1 MKRCPTCKRTYTD
14 LSLNFCLE
22 DGTPLT
28 ADAPPVDP
36 NATIRYPSAR
46 ATAEPPPTEIYQPPP
61 PIVSPRQ
68 TAPPPPP
75 PPQPQWTPGPATI
88 APPRKKSNAVWW
100 ILGGLA
106 AVLVIGVGLVVMIIA
121 LASLN
126 SPNTN
131 NSNLTNRNDN
141 RNSNVTVN
149 TNVSNTNANSNTSL
163 PPSLNDDFSQQKW
176 GVGSGQYG
184 RIWYEGGEYHM
195 VSKAGT
201 FVVMYAPSDDYS
213 TENATVKVTA
223 RSVDGDVPSSGFG
236 LLVHCAQSKAKLL
249 EDYGLLIYP
258 GDEPEYEIVKH
269 KNGAQSAVVTKTK
282 SSAIQSGS
290 TPNVLEVRIRGTELS
305 FYANGQFLT
314 RITDS
319 ENFKHGK
326 AGLYTSDVHE
336 VVFDD
341 LSIKR

>member
-1 MKRCPTCKRTYTD
+1 M
-14 LSLNFCLE
+14 
-22 DGTPLT
+22 
-28 ADAPPVDP
+28 
-36 NATIRYPSAR
+36 
-46 ATAEPPPTEIYQPPP
+46 
-61 PIVSPRQ
+61 
-68 TAPPPPP
+68 
-75 PPQPQWTPGPATI
+75 
-88 APPRKKSNAVWW
+88 
-100 ILGGLA
+100 
-106 AVLVIGVGLVVMIIA
+106 VIGVGLVVMIIA

-126 SPNTN
+126 SNNVN
-131 NSNLTNRNDN
+131 NSNVTNRNDN

-149 TNVSNTNANSNTSL
+149 TNVSNTNANANASLPTSL
-163 PPSLNDDFSQQKW
+163 DDDFTQQKW

-195 VSKAGT
+195 QSKAGT

-223 RSVDGDVPSSGFG
+223 RSVDGGVPSSGFG
-236 LLVHCAQSKAKLL
+236 LLVHCAQSKAKQL

-269 KNGAQSAVVTKTK
+269 KNGTQSPVVTKTK

-314 RITDS
+314 RITDN

-326 AGLYTSDVHE
+326 AGLYTSDIHE